1 MHHGEGEH
9 STDTGP
15 APPEGFVWGYD
26 SSKSDSAA
34 DKDSVKREKPAAA
47 RAGDPKMHH
56 GEGEHGME
64 RARDPTMHHG
74 EGEHGMQRARDPEMH
89 HGEGEHSTDT
99 GPAPPEGFV
108 WGYDSSK
115 SDS

>member
-1 MHHGEGEH
+1 
-9 STDTGP
+9 
-15 APPEGFVWGYD
+15 
-26 SSKSDSAA
+26 
-34 DKDSVKREKPAAA
+34 
-47 RAGDPKMHH
+47 MHH

-115 SDS
+115 SDSAADKDSVRRDGVLSRDPVTAVHCPTCL